1 MIESSERSP
10 DRSARCDRRVV
21 SRYRKQVLT
30 VAALA
35 AALVSL
41 CVMVASAAPAVKITN
56 CNRASSRPKA
66 ITLTCGDG
74 NTALTKLRWS
84 SFGGAAAQA
93 SGTFE
98 MNTCTPNCAG
108 GKVVRY
114 PVAVKAG
121 SIRKCK
127 AGLRVYNKLSLKFT
141 GRAPKS
147 ASSLK
152 NWTLGCPT

>member
-1 MIESSERSP
+1 M
-10 DRSARCDRRVV
+10 
-21 SRYRKQVLT
+21 SRYRKQALT
-30 VAALA
+30 IAAFA

-41 CVMVASAAPAVKITN
+41 GVMVASAAPAVKITN
-56 CNRASSRPKA
+56 CNSASSRPKA

-93 SGTFE
+93 SGTFA

-114 PVAVKAG
+114 PVAVKA
-121 SIRKCK
+121 SNIRKCK

>member
-1 MIESSERSP
+1 MIESSKRSS
-10 DRSARCDRRVV
+10 DRSARRDRRVM
-21 SRYRKQVLT
+21 SRYRKQALT

-35 AALVSL
+35 AALLSL
-41 CVMVASAAPAVKITN
+41 CVMVASAAPAVKIVN
-56 CNRASSRPKA
+56 CNSASSRPKA

-114 PVAVKAG
+114 PVTVKAG
-121 SIRKCK
+121 NIRKCK

-147 ASSLK
+147 ASNLK
-152 NWTLGCPT
+152 NWTLGCPI

>member
-1 MIESSERSP
+1 MIESSERSS
-10 DRSARCDRRVV
+10 DHCASYDRRVM
-21 SRYRKQVLT
+21 SRFRKQALT

-41 CVMVASAAPAVKITN
+41 GAMVASAAPAVKITN
-56 CNRASSRPKA
+56 CNSASSRPKGL
-66 ITLTCGDG
+66 TLTCGDG
-74 NTALTKLRWS
+74 NTVLSKLRWS
-84 SFGGAAAQA
+84 SFGGVSAQA

-114 PVAVKAG
+114 PVTVKAS

-141 GRAPKS
+141 GRPPKS
-147 ASSLK
+147 TSSLK

>member
-1 MIESSERSP
+1 MIEFSEKSSEH
-10 DRSARCDRRVV
+10 DARYCGRAV
-21 SRYRKQVLT
+21 SRYRMQASIAV
-30 VAALA
+30 ALA
-35 AALVSL
+35 VALVSL
-41 CVMVASAAPAVKITN
+41 AVVVASAASTVKITN
-56 CNRASSRPKA
+56 CNSASSRPEA
-66 ITLTCGDG
+66 LTLTCGDG
-74 NTALTKLRWS
+74 NTVLSKLRWS
-84 SFGGAAAQA
+84 SFGGVSAQA

-98 MNTCTPNCAG
+98 MNTCNPNCAG

-147 ASSLK
+147 TSGLK
-152 NWTLGCPT
+152 SWTLGCPT